1 MTTVATDGVSIYA
14 DKRISGHVG
23 DNTTIR
29 DSGCKILN
37 VQGKLCIGEHKLS
50 FLGFAGAL
58 PNRTKITTVVN
69 RFKGGIT
76 DFITLVE
83 TLGAGGCFSRPSRVL
98 CVTTTPGLA
107 IIVDI
112 DHLGI
117 TATNYKLDKD
127 AVLAIGSGAS
137 YTTLTYRLLGYK
149 LPMAFNFG
157 VYLDKSSSLDYD
169 VGTIVDGQAKITADS
184 FKPEASVKL
193 VKNTFAKLAKADLN
207 FKRSFTNTVN
217 PSDLY

>member
-76 DFITLVE
+76 DFITMVDPWVLVD
-83 TLGAGGCFSRPSRVL
+83 AFRVPRAFYAL
-98 CVTTTPGLA
+98 PQR
-107 IIVDI
+107 
-112 DHLGI
+112 
-117 TATNYKLDKD
+117 LD
-127 AVLAIGSGAS
+127 
-137 YTTLTYRLLGYK
+137 
-149 LPMAFNFG
+149 
-157 VYLDKSSSLDYD
+157 
-169 VGTIVDGQAKITADS
+169 
-184 FKPEASVKL
+184 
-193 VKNTFAKLAKADLN
+193 
-207 FKRSFTNTVN
+207 
-217 PSDLY
+217 